1 MTVRTNTAN
10 GGTSYIDMDIQV
22 VSEDNSQITLRAVV
36 YLTSRNVSDSTN
48 NLSVTGQWS
57 RSGALALG
65 GVYSASP
72 VWYQDVQFAK
82 VVGVAQ
88 QVGWNVSWSAVDY
101 WATTLSG
108 TMYYTIPGAVGA
120 PSTPY
125 GYSARNITS
134 SSAYTTGVTVDS
146 NGGQAFANLQVQ
158 WALPG
163 GAGLQTRVMN
173 AFTDGYMDGMSP
185 GTTYDFRVAVS
196 NSTYWSAWGAWARFA
211 TLAVVPGTPAAPT
224 VSAITQTTATVS
236 WTAPYDGG
244 SAITSYGVQVATDS
258 AFSNVVIFQGTGAL
272 TGLTPGTTYWT
283 RVRAGNAIG
292 AGPYST
298 ATSFT
303 TTPAS
308 APSAPTNL
316 VIDQITNTTAR
327 ATWGVPVS
335 NGGSA
340 ITGYTVFVA
349 TDAAFANIVFQANF
363 TTSPGAITGLVPGTT
378 YYVVVYAYNVAG
390 YGAQSTVPSFL
401 TTGGQTINLSLNVL
415 GTWKPG
421 ELWLNV
427 QGTWKRIN

>member
-258 AFSNVVIFQGTGAL
+258 AFSGLRGAFRSA
-272 TGLTPGTTYWT
+272 TAARRSPATPSSWPRT
-283 RVRAGNAIG
+283 
-292 AGPYST
+292 PPSP
-298 ATSFT
+298 TSSSRRT
-303 TTPAS
+303 SRPVLVPSPA
-308 APSAPTNL
+308 L
-316 VIDQITNTTAR
+316 CLAR
-327 ATWGVPVS
+327 P
-335 NGGSA
+335 
-340 ITGYTVFVA
+340 
-349 TDAAFANIVFQANF
+349 
-363 TTSPGAITGLVPGTT
+363 TTSSSMRTT
-378 YYVVVYAYNVAG
+378 
-390 YGAQSTVPSFL
+390 S
-401 TTGGQTINLSLNVL
+401 L
-415 GTWKPG
+415 GTAHRAPFPPS
-421 ELWLNV
+421 
-427 QGTWKRIN
+427 